1 MKKTANPFITII
13 LLLLVFSG
21 CNIPSPKQVPGEPT
35 PDLNLILTQI
45 AEEQPTEIPTA
56 EPSPT
61 PEPTATPGKTETLTI
76 CLGKEPA
83 TLFFYDESSQ
93 AMWSVLESIYDGPF
107 DTGDGE
113 AVPVIFE
120 SIDVAEETINVQRGD
135 IIADID
141 GNPVELKPGTVFMP
155 AEKPAGC
162 IGSACHTTWSA
173 ITENAQ
179 IKQTVITFHMKKDL
193 FWNDGTP
200 LTAEDSVFSMSVNGL
215 KGINASKRVYNLTD
229 SYSALDESTVEWRG
243 LPGYRPDDPSEVF
256 WIPLPR
262 HVMKGMSAEM
272 IRNSEEINTKPL
284 GWGAWQIVSWQKGQ
298 EIVAERNPYYVPADG
313 TKPFFDRIVYKFYGR
328 PGDNNLEALYS
339 GTCDIIDTSVD
350 LSENMEEIVE
360 GVRDGKNSAWIPLI
374 TGQ

>member
-120 SIDVAEETINVQRGD
+120 SINVAEET
-135 IIADID
+135 
-141 GNPVELKPGTVFMP
+141 
-155 AEKPAGC
+155 
-162 IGSACHTTWSA
+162 
-173 ITENAQ
+173 
-179 IKQTVITFHMKKDL
+179 
-193 FWNDGTP
+193 
-200 LTAEDSVFSMSVNGL
+200 
-215 KGINASKRVYNLTD
+215 
-229 SYSALDESTVEWRG
+229 
-243 LPGYRPDDPSEVF
+243 
-256 WIPLPR
+256 
-262 HVMKGMSAEM
+262 
-272 IRNSEEINTKPL
+272 
-284 GWGAWQIVSWQKGQ
+284 VS
-298 EIVAERNPYYVPADG
+298 
-313 TKPFFDRIVYKFYGR
+313 F
-328 PGDNNLEALYS
+328 
-339 GTCDIIDTSVD
+339 
-350 LSENMEEIVE
+350 
-360 GVRDGKNSAWIPLI
+360 
-374 TGQ
+374 